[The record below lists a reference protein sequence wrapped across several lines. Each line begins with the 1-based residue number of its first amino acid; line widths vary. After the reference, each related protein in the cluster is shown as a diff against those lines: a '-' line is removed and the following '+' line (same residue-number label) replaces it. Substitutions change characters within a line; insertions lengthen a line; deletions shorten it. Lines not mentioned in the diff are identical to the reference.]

1 MLGGFTRRQDLHSEG
16 RGKGNFAPWGL
27 LDWLHGTSI
36 GPDVIDDVKN
46 EGEKHQVKER
56 SGKAWGN
63 AKETG
68 KEGIRT
74 WNARRKSGKKA

>member
-36 GPDVIDDVKN
+36 GPDVIDDVKD
-46 EGEKHQVKER
+46 EAEKHQVKER

-63 AKETG
+63 AKETS